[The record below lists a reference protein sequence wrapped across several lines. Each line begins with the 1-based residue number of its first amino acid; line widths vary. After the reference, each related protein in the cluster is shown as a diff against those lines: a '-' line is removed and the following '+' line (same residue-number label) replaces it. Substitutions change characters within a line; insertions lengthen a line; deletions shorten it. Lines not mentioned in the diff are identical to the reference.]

1 MKMQVYHVKFE
12 KDEEPDFLHRLLI
25 GSYDMLSMIASSMVA
40 VMLVVVFLFRVANVV
55 GSSMEPTLQN
65 SDKIII
71 TNITSNYELGDIV
84 VIHRQDDVS
93 IIKRVIGVE
102 GDTVDIDFETG
113 EVTIN
118 GQVLTEDYIAEPTY
132 RSFADGPEF
141 PLTVPKDTVFVL
153 GDNRN
158 NSLDS
163 RSGEIGLVN
172 VGNIV
177 GKMIFEIG
185 N

>member
-1 MKMQVYHVKFE
+1 MKRQVYHVKIE
-12 KDEEPDFLHRLLI
+12 KEEAPGFLHRFLM
-25 GSYDMLSMIASSMVA
+25 GSYDMMSTIASSIVA
-40 VMLVVVFLFRVANVV
+40 VMFVLVFFFRVANVV

-65 SDKIII
+65 DDRIII
-71 TNITSNYELGDIV
+71 TNATTAYEFGDIV
-84 VIHRQDDVS
+84 VIYRQDDVS

-102 GDTVDIDFETG
+102 GDVVDIDFDTGDVFVNG
-113 EVTIN
+113 EV
-118 GQVLTEDYIAEPTY
+118 LSEDYILEPTH
-132 RSFADGPEF
+132 RSFTDGPEF
-141 PLTVPKDTVFVL
+141 PLTVPEGTVFVL

-163 RSGEIGLVN
+163 RSGEIGLVDTN
-172 VGNIV
+172 SIV